1 MPIGFTDLLQ
11 TNAQLINGL
20 TKGIVSTDDTFG
32 GVRSKIDDW
41 TDLHL
46 STRTTL
52 SGGTYKT
59 FKDSGT
65 GTSPGQF
72 KAFSTIYY
80 VADGRPLVQTPSAAG
95 AIRLNSSGEFTTS
108 GGAFYTHDDTGAAEP
123 AYYVLTDATQID
135 GTELLPKFTITGS
148 QGSGSSTAFPAGYQ
162 KFSTVNNTVGV
173 SLATSLNDNLLS
185 ETGGELALD
194 NQNANTIF
202 AGPIDGSAAVPAFRA
217 LDLADITNN
226 LVTLGK
232 LQTIAGDT
240 ILGRESGAAQGN
252 VQQLNANDVLAIL
265 GVEAG
270 AQENAPTN
278 LGQNTAA
285 GSLTVTSS
293 TGSNVS
299 LQAASSTLAGI
310 VLNGDQTFG
319 GNKTFEDNVSIGG
332 NLTVSG
338 NFVQANGV
346 TVDFEDAVLALG
358 VPRDSNNDIEDAVS
372 STDTGLNFVKVTDNG
387 AITEF
392 AALRYDVGQDKF
404 KFIRH
409 ADGDSN
415 TVTPYGE
422 VALNAGADNV
432 KALKFET
439 NVTNLGVDS
448 ADVADIYGTN
458 PSAVSN
464 DTQIRSLG
472 AVAKC
477 RITITT
483 EATDT
488 DNNFAPVSGAA
499 AGYPIK
505 HGLGTESIFVVAIK
519 DPLGTPIPI
528 FCKYE
533 PKNANVA
540 VVSVGITAEN
550 EVYDIIV
557 IG

>member
-11 TNAQLINGL
+11 TNAQLVNGL

-46 STRTTL
+46 ATRTNID
-52 SGGTYKT
+52 GVAYKT
-59 FKDSGT
+59 FKDDGT
-65 GTSPGQF
+65 GTAPGQF

-80 VADGRPLVQTPSAAG
+80 VADGRPLVETASSAG
-95 AIRLNSSGEFTTS
+95 AIRLNSSGEFTS
-108 GGAFYTHDDTGAAEP
+108 SQGQLYTHDPTGTPEP

-135 GTELLPKFTITGS
+135 SAEKLPKFTITGD
-148 QGSGSSTAFPAGYQ
+148 QGSGSTVLPAGYQ

-173 SLATSLNDNLLS
+173 SLATDLSNNLLS
-185 ETGGELALD
+185 ETAGQLD
-194 NQNANTIF
+194 LDAQSANTIF
-202 AGPIDGSAAVPAFRA
+202 AGPTNGNAAAPAFRA
-217 LDLADITNN
+217 LDLADIANN

-232 LQTIAGDT
+232 LQTIAGST
-240 ILGRESGAAQGN
+240 ILGRESGASQGD
-252 VQQLNANDVLAIL
+252 VQQLNADDVLTIL
-265 GVEAG
+265 NVDAG
-270 AQENAPTN
+270 AQVNAPTN

-358 VPRDSNNDIEDAVS
+358 VPRDSNNVIEDTVS

-458 PSAVSN
+458 SSAVSN

-488 DNNFAPVSGAA
+488 TNNFAPVSGAA

-528 FCKYE
+528 LCKYE

>member
-11 TNAQLINGL
+11 TNAQLVNGL

-46 STRTTL
+46 ATRTNID
-52 SGGTYKT
+52 GVAYKT
-59 FKDSGT
+59 FKDDGT
-65 GTSPGQF
+65 GTAPGQF

-80 VADGRPLVQTPSAAG
+80 VADGRPLVETASSAG
-95 AIRLNSSGEFTTS
+95 AIRLNSSGEFTS
-108 GGAFYTHDDTGAAEP
+108 SQGQLYTHDPTGTPEP

-135 GTELLPKFTITGS
+135 SAEKLPKFTITGD
-148 QGSGSSTAFPAGYQ
+148 QGSGSTVLPAGYQ

-173 SLATSLNDNLLS
+173 SLATDLSNNLLS
-185 ETGGELALD
+185 ETAGQLD
-194 NQNANTIF
+194 LDAQSANTIF
-202 AGPIDGSAAVPAFRA
+202 AGPTNGNAAAPAFRA
-217 LDLADITNN
+217 LDLADIANN

-232 LQTIAGDT
+232 LQTIAGST
-240 ILGRESGAAQGN
+240 ILGRESGASQGD
-252 VQQLNANDVLAIL
+252 VQQLNADDVLTIL
-265 GVEAG
+265 NVDAG
-270 AQENAPTN
+270 AQVNAPTN

-358 VPRDSNNDIEDAVS
+358 VPRDSNNVIEDTVS

-458 PSAVSN
+458 SSAVSN

-488 DNNFAPVSGAA
+488 TNNFAPVSGAA